1 MPFYRKA
8 CKVGISLL
16 RLWVYKH
23 GSFKMWFSWL
33 WIFPPYIIGRDKT
46 VEKCTDRDIG
56 MPSNKDSHPRLLQ
69 NQFSTFVNFLLNYTD
84 HPSRFK
90 NIPFCDIYQLVIYI
104 FCDGPRLMRE
114 DYRLWSYGYPI
125 WHQTSLNLLL
135 RSVLWCCRKC
145 PIRDRITFTWI
156 IDYGRRGSLF
166 KTWPWVKLAPPV
178 SVCLVVQAFDMKTCV
193 CQACVSP
200 IT

>member
-1 MPFYRKA
+1 MLFYRKA
-8 CKVGISLL
+8 CKVGISSL

-33 WIFPPYIIGRDKT
+33 WIFPPYINGRDKT

-69 NQFSTFVNFLLNYTD
+69 NQFSTFVNFFIKLHWSSVPLQKYSFLWYISPCDVYFLGWSSSNTRRL
-84 HPSRFK
+84 PIMVLRLSNLTSNVFK
-90 NIPFCDIYQLVIYI
+90 SSFKISILVLSEMP
-104 FCDGPRLMRE
+104 DQGSDRVHRLSIMAE
-114 DYRLWSYGYPI
+114 G
-125 WHQTSLNLLL
+125 
-135 RSVLWCCRKC
+135 
-145 PIRDRITFTWI
+145 
-156 IDYGRRGSLF
+156 GSLL